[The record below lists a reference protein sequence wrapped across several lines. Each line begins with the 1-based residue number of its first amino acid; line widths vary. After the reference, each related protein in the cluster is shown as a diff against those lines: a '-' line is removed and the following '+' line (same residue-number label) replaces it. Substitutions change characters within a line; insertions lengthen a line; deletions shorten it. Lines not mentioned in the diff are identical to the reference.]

1 MWGAGRFVPVC
12 QYQHDPIVLTVGDT
26 AGPRGS
32 PELPLEPGS
41 AAFAGAVLKA
51 DVETVQGVQ
60 SLQ

>member
-51 DVETVQGVQ
+51 DVETVQ